1 MNKLSFRYAC
11 MLLLIISCLTN
22 VLCIISPERFEE
34 FKQDVTDLILDD
46 CDPRPFDFP
55 PPSCLFPNSRQSPG
69 LRFGHPDVTEHDLA
83 ESALQAHNPVVAG
96 LIRLSFHDCFGIN
109 HIKVA
114 QGNVNEFM
122 NSITNGAAGGCNGCI
137 GFDNPSNNGL
147 IQAAILPMED
157 ICQAYKAVENG
168 GLSRADCWALA
179 ATIAVE
185 YGSDNVGAG
194 QRIGLNIYP
203 SINSSIP
210 YFVGR
215 QDCDNGYEE
224 GEVEYPWSN
233 PSGVYFDFPQAELG
247 WYHTSS
253 IFKSRFGWA
262 TQKTDQEYFTNR
274 DIIALISGGHSMG
287 RAHEKISGYS
297 GGWDFGPEALDP
309 QFISILH
316 GEDFTF
322 TRFGVKQNLNLSQR
336 TPTSNIQ
343 WQMKQND
350 AIFAAFR
357 VLQDPVF
364 FDPIIESFAMSF
376 NTDVSMVYDL
386 SYWIDNKDSFG
397 ITCQTNAKSIC
408 EDGQIIL
415 TAPRGNITSLNK
427 GKSSQELGELLECP
441 VGGQTTCCQYIQC
454 PIQCKGG
461 WTVYQDIING
471 RWIDDE
477 GEIKTIRQFPDN
489 EDCPAAISKK
499 YVGGLTPEWE
509 IPNADLGQDF
519 AKAFTKMITIG
530 YVDHHKYKM
539 QKVKLNQVVISN
551 NAATNSNGLFG
562 GSVAST
568 IGIITAI
575 IIVCLLLIMVF
586 VYYFC
591 CSKRKKIV
599 ITFKNMTEEINV
611 DGNKGDRKETE
622 SKSEVIPKHTTVD
635 SG

>member
-262 TQKTDQEYFTNR
+262 TQKTSSDSDQEYFTNR

-297 GGWDFGPEALDP
+297 GGWDFGPDTIDP
-309 QFISILH
+309 EFISILH
-316 GEDFTF
+316 HQDWTF
-322 TRFGVKQNLNLSQR
+322 TEFHEFTQNLNQSIR
-336 TPTSNIQ
+336 NPISGNPNAKPQ
-343 WQMKQND
+343 WSMDQGPVVQQLFPF
-350 AIFAAFR
+350 IFA
-357 VLQDPVF
+357 VTPPVT
-364 FDPIIESFAMSF
+364 SFEMNF
-376 NTDVSMVYDL
+376 NSDVAMVYDL
-386 SYWIDNKDSFG
+386 SYYIENDRKFDID
-397 ITCQTNAKSIC
+397 CQTNAYGLCPTGEIV
-408 EDGQIIL
+408 L
-415 TAPRGNITSLNK
+415 TANRGVNPALYNF
-427 GKSSQELGELLECP
+427 GKTGEELDEQYVCLSGEI
-441 VGGQTTCCQYIQC
+441 CCEFIQC
-454 PIQCKGG
+454 PINCQGG
-461 WTVYQDIING
+461 RKEYLRILEEED
-471 RWIDDE
+471 
-477 GEIKTIRQFPDN
+477 IRQLDDN
-489 EDCPAAISKK
+489 INCPAAISRK
-499 YVGGLTPEWE
+499 YSGNLHSNDWVN
-509 IPNADLGQDF
+509 PNYDLGHDF
-519 AKAFTKMITIG
+519 SAAFKKMITIG
-530 YVDHHKYKM
+530 YV
-539 QKVKLNQVVISN
+539 QPNGNIKLRTVQSED
-551 NAATNSNGLFG
+551 AFTSKGLF
-562 GSVAST
+562 ST
-568 IGIITAI
+568 TEGIVGIISVILI
-575 IIVCLLLIMVF
+575 ICTICIGAGI
-586 VYYFC
+586 YYFC
-591 CSKRKKIV
+591 CKRRQIV
-599 ITFKNMTEEINV
+599 IKFLENNLNEEDTMV
-611 DGNKGDRKETE
+611 DITKDSEPKELVTQIA
-622 SKSEVIPKHTTVD
+622 SAD
-635 SG
+635 SGVYTDDVSPIVI